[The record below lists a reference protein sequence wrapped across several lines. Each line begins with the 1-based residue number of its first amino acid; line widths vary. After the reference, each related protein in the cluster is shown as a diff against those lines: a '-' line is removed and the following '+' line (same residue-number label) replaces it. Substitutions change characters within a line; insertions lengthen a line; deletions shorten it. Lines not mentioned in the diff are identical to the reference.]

1 MPRMLLAAAL
11 GAIIAVTAGTAAA
24 SAEKT
29 VPPTARTNLAVTIYN
44 GNVAFVH
51 EQRHVD
57 LAEGRNVL
65 ALSGVSPSMQPSTA
79 AILASG
85 PRPVTLVDQTFAFD
99 LLTPESLLKHS
110 VGRTVRIVTTHP
122 TTGEESVEVAKVLSA
137 RNGVVLQIG
146 DRIET
151 KLPGRLVF
159 DSLPSSLRESPTLL
173 ATFEAPQK
181 TSASLDLRY
190 LTGGLTWQ
198 ADYVAELDA
207 KETTLSIQ
215 AAATITNNSGVGYN
229 DASLRLVAGSI
240 NQGPQPVPPG
250 VRAMSAKE
258 SVPLAAAPVPVQPAG
273 DMHIYAIPDAT
284 TLGDRATKQIT
295 LFGAAK
301 VPVTK
306 EFRIQGSSNFHTR
319 RFGNPF
325 KVNAER
331 LLRFRNAK
339 DSNLAVPM
347 PAGVVRVYGRAIESA
362 DTFVGADRIAHTAV
376 GEEVRL
382 NLGRAF
388 DITATRRQTDFR
400 KQGLPKNTY
409 ESSHEIKIR
418 NATPQEVSVK
428 VVERLPG
435 DWRILSSS
443 AKHEKTASDRAEWTV
458 TVPANGGT
466 TLTYKTR
473 VQL

>member
-1 MPRMLLAAAL
+1 MPRMLFAAAL
-11 GAIIAVTAGTAAA
+11 GATMAATAGTAAA

-29 VPPTARTNLAVTIYN
+29 VPPTARTNLAVAIYN
-44 GNVAFVH
+44 GNVAFVR
-51 EQRHVD
+51 EQRRVD
-57 LAEGRNVL
+57 LAEGRNLL
-65 ALSGVSPSMQPSTA
+65 ALSGVSPSMRPSTA

-85 PRPVTLVDQTFAFD
+85 PQPLTLVDQTFAFD

-122 TTGEESVEVAKVLSA
+122 TTGEESVAAAKVLSA
-137 RNGVVLQIG
+137 RNGVVLRIG

-151 KLPGRLVF
+151 ELPGRLVF

-173 ATFEAPQK
+173 VTFEAPQQ

-198 ADYVAELDA
+198 ADYIAELDA

-215 AAATITNNSGVGYN
+215 ATATIANNSGVAYN
-229 DASLRLVAGSI
+229 DARVRLVAGSI
-240 NQGPQPVPPG
+240 DHGPQPEPPG
-250 VRAMSAKE
+250 VRAMSAE
-258 SVPLAAAPVPVQPAG
+258 ETAPMAAAPMPAQPAG
-273 DMHIYAIPDAT
+273 DMHIYAIPGAT
-284 TLGDRATKQIT
+284 TLSDRATKQIT

-306 EFRIQGSSNFHTR
+306 EFRIQGDGNVHVR

-331 LLRFRNAK
+331 LLRFRSAK
-339 DSNLAVPM
+339 DSDLAVPM
-347 PAGVVRVYGRAIESA
+347 PAGVVRVYARAIESA
-362 DTFVGADRIAHTAV
+362 DVFLGADRIAHTAV

-400 KQGLPKNTY
+400 KQGLPRNTY
-409 ESSHEIKIR
+409 ETEHEIEIR
-418 NATPQEVSVK
+418 NATPNGVAVK
-428 VVERLPG
+428 VVERIPG

-443 AKHEKTASDRAEWTV
+443 AKHEKTASDRAEWTIDIG
-458 TVPANGGT
+458 PNGGK
-466 TLTYKTR
+466 TLVYKAR